1 MTEPWRA
8 ATYGAVMDLARPAL
22 RGVSHR
28 VAFFIA
34 LGAGAV
40 MLASTRALPALLPTA
55 VYAATLAAL
64 FGISS
69 TYHLHPGDVRA
80 RRRWQRADHA
90 MIFIFIAGTYTPI
103 SLLAVGGAT
112 GVKLLAMVWIGAGLG
127 ALRALAWPDAPR
139 AISTVLYV
147 ALGWAMVWY
156 WPAVR
161 AALTPAHLALLFAGG
176 ACYTVGAIVYALRR
190 PDPIPTVF
198 GYHEVFHALV
208 IVGSACHF
216 ALVLMVVR

>member
-1 MTEPWRA
+1 ME
-8 ATYGAVMDLARPAL
+8 LARPTL

-28 VAFFIA
+28 FAFFIA
-34 LGAGAV
+34 LGAGVTMVAQ
-40 MLASTRALPALLPTA
+40 ARALPALVTTA
-55 VYAATLAAL
+55 IYAATLAAL

-69 TYHLHPGDVRA
+69 TYHLHPGDLRA
-80 RRRWQRADHA
+80 RRGWQRADHA

-103 SLLAVGGAT
+103 SLLAVGGAD
-112 GVKLLAMVWIGAGLG
+112 GIKLLALVWIGAGLG
-127 ALRALAWPDAPR
+127 ALRAIAWPDAPR
-139 AISTVLYV
+139 VISTVLYL

-161 AALTPAHLALLFAGG
+161 AALSPVGLALLFAGG
-176 ACYTVGAIVYALRR
+176 ACYTVGAVIYALRR
-190 PDPIPTVF
+190 PDPLPAVF

-208 IVGSACHF
+208 IAGSACHF